1 MGKDESTG
9 MITGLDTQDI
19 GQTVSGSVKAVR
31 VFCPRTEKGF
41 VSFLAEGSFAVAGT
55 SAVDVVEGGIYEVS
69 GKVTTWN
76 GRPEIKLGSIKVV
89 SVDSDRQALTASF
102 LEDNLK
108 GCGKAISAA
117 LAEQFEDD
125 LLEALKNE
133 PERIA
138 DSVNGVSLDLAMSF
152 ADQVTQEKEFFEKG
166 LKLRVMGLSQ
176 SQLKRCIKY
185 GYADIEKIEENPY
198 MLFSR
203 RIAGFETC
211 DRIAGEKETEGVLT
225 ERLSAAFSSAVM
237 RLHENTKSTYLLPD
251 ICRKETLKLLRSGPG
266 PDITATVFEELFETA
281 VTLSNDNKE
290 TAVYRFENDKCAGC
304 GINDED
310 ARVSSYVYFKDE
322 VTIKRKVTD
331 MTNARTVKPSRSVSD
346 GIFDRLALASG
357 IILDDVQ
364 KEALY
369 LCMYSK
375 ICVITGGPGT
385 GKTTILGLLADYF
398 KEKNIT
404 AVYAAPTGRAAKR
417 LSEST
422 GCIATTIHRLLGAVV
437 KDDDTEEMFY
447 EHTSDSPIDARV
459 VIVDEMSMV
468 DTDLFA
474 SLISSVAPDS
484 SLILVGDP
492 DQLPSVGCGNVLM
505 DLLSCRSIPS
515 VRLTSVHRH
524 DEGGS
529 IALGSRMILE
539 GKAPEGNSSDFVVI
553 KTDNDDEA
561 VSRLT
566 DIVKDLGES
575 DWICLT
581 PTRNESLV
589 LGTVRL
595 NKMIQGLLTG
605 EETNSIA
612 RGKDSH
618 FSIGDRVMQTK
629 NNYSLEW
636 IDPVTGEVN
645 RWVFNGEIGV
655 VKDSDPILGTMVVE
669 FDDGKRVT
677 YTRKTMEDLEL
688 AYAVTVHKAQGC
700 EFDTCIIVLG
710 QMSPLLYQR
719 RLLYT
724 AVTRGKKKVILIDSD
739 DCSAHFLKSR
749 NTGKRN
755 TSLGDLLHLTDIKR
769 ERGNA

>member
-19 GQTVSGSVKAVR
+19 GQTVSGSVKVVR

-55 SAVDVVEGGIYEVS
+55 SSVDVVEGGIYEVS

-125 LLEALKNE
+125 LLEALENE

-595 NKMIQGLLTG
+595 NKMIQELLTG

-655 VKDSDPILGTMVVE
+655 VKDADPILGTMAVE

>member
-1 MGKDESTG
+1 MEKDESTG

-55 SAVDVVEGGIYEVS
+55 SSVDVVEGGIYEVS

-125 LLEALKNE
+125 LLEALENE

-595 NKMIQGLLTG
+595 NKMIQELLTG

-655 VKDSDPILGTMVVE
+655 VKDADPILGTMVVE

>member
-9 MITGLDTQDI
+9 MITGLDAQDI

-125 LLEALKNE
+125 LLEALENE

-595 NKMIQGLLTG
+595 NKMIQELLTG

>member
-19 GQTVSGSVKAVR
+19 GQTVSGSVKVVR

-55 SAVDVVEGGIYEVS
+55 SSVDVVEGGIYEVS

-125 LLEALKNE
+125 LLEALENE

-595 NKMIQGLLTG
+595 NKMIQELLTG

-655 VKDSDPILGTMVVE
+655 VKDADPILGTMVVE

>member
-1 MGKDESTG
+1 MEKDESTG

-55 SAVDVVEGGIYEVS
+55 SSVDVVEGGIYEVS

-125 LLEALKNE
+125 LLEALENE

-595 NKMIQGLLTG
+595 NKMIQELLTG

-655 VKDSDPILGTMVVE
+655 VKDADPILGTMAVE

>member
-108 GCGKAISAA
+108 GCGKAISTA

-125 LLEALKNE
+125 LLEALENE

-138 DSVNGVSLDLAMSF
+138 DSVNGVSLDLAISF

-281 VTLSNDNKE
+281 VTLANDNKE

-595 NKMIQGLLTG
+595 NKMIQELLTG

>member
-1 MGKDESTG
+1 MEKDESTG

-55 SAVDVVEGGIYEVS
+55 SSVDVVEGGIYEVS

-117 LAEQFEDD
+117 LAEQFKDD
-125 LLEALKNE
+125 LLEALENE

-447 EHTSDSPIDARV
+447 EHTSDSPIVARV

-595 NKMIQGLLTG
+595 NKMIQELLTG

-655 VKDSDPILGTMVVE
+655 VKDADPILGTMVVE